1 VPGRQKTPKS
11 AKDRPARGRVQPEP
25 RVCPEPACGAIVVPR
40 NTASQAPLL
49 WRCGGCGASGERLA
63 ELQKGSGW
71 DAELATLLL
80 HAFWSVDGFLRLVAR
95 GHRVRDL
102 VDPCLL
108 DLVFPNTDKVRTAA
122 RLAEYRARWVAE
134 ASPPAPSAATPADV
148 TRMPAGESKH
158 AAQLSVA
165 ELDAMIDALSPED
178 GSELL
183 AGVPAGTRA
192 AWLELETQR
201 GRARDAPSTDD
212 KRKAQGLH
220 WTLTRLSE
228 KGQPPAAQNDSAALA
243 DLAKYLRDHPHLDAS
258 SLSERNALKKWLL
271 VLKRYRPTSALA
283 LAEAMLPHASEE
295 DHSAA
300 HRTALEG
307 VNKARQR
314 AKSHRA
320 VEQYVVA
327 HRLLRAAGYSDVE
340 IVKRA
345 DANPAMAR
353 GFHAEPTMAR
363 ARKDVRAAEQLRE
376 NPRATRRLA
385 DALAAATAASRN
397 IASRAR
403 RKDQSPSARKP
414 K

>member
-1 VPGRQKTPKS
+1 MPHMQKTTKS
-11 AKDRPARGRVQPEP
+11 TKDKPARGRAQPEP
-25 RVCPEPACGAIVVPR
+25 RVCPEPTCGAIVIPR
-40 NTASQAPLL
+40 STASKAPLL

-71 DAELATLLL
+71 DAGLAIRLL
-80 HAFWSVDGFLRLVAR
+80 HAFWGVDGFLRLVAH

-108 DLVFPNTDKVRTAA
+108 DLVFQTADKFRTAA

-134 ASPPAPSAATPADV
+134 ASPPGPSAATPANV
-148 TRMPAGESKH
+148 TRMPAGDSKH

-183 AGVPAGTRA
+183 AGVPATTRA

-201 GRARDAPSTDD
+201 GRARDVPLTDD

-220 WTLTRLSE
+220 WTLTRLRE
-228 KGQPPAAQNDSAALA
+228 KGHPLSAQNDSAALA
-243 DLAKYLRDHPHLDAS
+243 DLSKYLRDHPHLDACS
-258 SLSERNALKKWLL
+258 PSERNALTKWLP
-271 VLKRYRPTSALA
+271 VLKRYRPKSALA

-295 DHSAA
+295 DHAAA
-300 HRTALEG
+300 HRIALAV

-314 AKSHRA
+314 AKNHRA
-320 VEQYVVA
+320 MEQYVVA

-340 IVKRA
+340 IVKLA
-345 DANPAMAR
+345 DGNPGMAR
-353 GFHAEPTMAR
+353 AFDAKPTMAR
-363 ARKDVRAAEQLRE
+363 A
-376 NPRATRRLA
+376 
-385 DALAAATAASRN
+385 TAPLRN

-403 RKDQSPSARKP
+403 RKDQSPSAQKP